1 MRKGAPSRQSL
12 PDGGKNQEHDSE
24 DANQMKRN
32 SRTSIGRVKVRSLI
46 VALVVTV
53 AALTASSGAYA
64 AGEHNGGRGG
74 NVQAE
79 IQGGAA
85 AAQSTEAGVNTPSGL
100 PFTGLDLTLMLGG
113 GLVLIASG
121 MTLGRLAIRGDR
133 V

>member
-1 MRKGAPSRQSL
+1 
-12 PDGGKNQEHDSE
+12 
-24 DANQMKRN
+24 MKRN
-32 SRTSIGRVKVRSLI
+32 GRNSIGRVKVRSLI

-64 AGEHNGGRGG
+64 AGGRSARQP
-74 NVQAE
+74 NP
-79 IQGGAA
+79 GGAT

>member
-1 MRKGAPSRQSL
+1 MHQIKTNG
-12 PDGGKNQEHDSE
+12 
-24 DANQMKRN
+24 
-32 SRTSIGRVKVRSLI
+32 RTSIGRVKVRSLI

-53 AALTASSGAYA
+53 VALTASSGAYA
-64 AGEHNGGRGG
+64 AGGRGA

-79 IQGGAA
+79 IQGGAT

-100 PFTGLDLTLMLGG
+100 PFTVLDLTLMLGG

>member
-1 MRKGAPSRQSL
+1 
-12 PDGGKNQEHDSE
+12 
-24 DANQMKRN
+24 MKRN
-32 SRTSIGRVKVRSLI
+32 RRNSTGRVKVRSLI

-64 AGEHNGGRGG
+64 AGGRS
-74 NVQAE
+74 AT
-79 IQGGAA
+79 

>member
-1 MRKGAPSRQSL
+1 
-12 PDGGKNQEHDSE
+12 
-24 DANQMKRN
+24 MKRN
-32 SRTSIGRVKVRSLI
+32 GRTSIGRVKVRSLI

-64 AGEHNGGRGG
+64 ADGRS
-74 NVQAE
+74 AT
-79 IQGGAA
+79 